1 MKKVLKNYQH
11 ARSETFKNHP
21 LGCLVRHEIKRN
33 LIAEAKLD
41 LSKYHVAGSI
51 GIGKWAEVPWI
62 SIFIKNLTTS
72 ATRGYYI
79 VYLFNA
85 DGSGLYVSLNQ
96 GWTYFKEKYGT
107 KLGKAKI
114 QKTASII
121 REKLNTIPRKM
132 DLLNISLKGEGDLAK
147 GYELGHI
154 CGRYYDI
161 SNLQDEEAIIS
172 DLQALLITY
181 IELEGFIGNRSIE
194 QFNDF
199 ILLKEDG
206 LFLEDG
212 DNEEKYQLA
221 TQQFIV
227 SEGIVGGYEVNIKR
241 ERPDPIFNKGGQKQ
255 WSRNAGLA
263 SKAMMLSNYTCE
275 IDRSHKTFISKS
287 TNKPYVESHHL
298 VPIAKQEEFRY
309 DLDQLANIIS
319 LCPLC
324 HRLIHL
330 GKDEEKEEL
339 LKKLFEQ
346 RKEQL
351 NRVGIEITFS
361 DLKTLY
367 GIPKYF

>member
-21 LGCLVRHEIKRN
+21 LGYLVRHEIKRN

-132 DLLNISLKGEGDLAK
+132 NLLNISLKGEGDLAK